1 MILLFYDILIILSYN
16 FKIKNLIKEEDVGS
30 DDYLGKLII
39 DVKKEISVN
48 YPGENIELKKDILDK
63 KMEKPIGFL
72 KLMI

>member
-1 MILLFYDILIILSYN
+1 MFFDE
-16 FKIKNLIKEEDVGS
+16 KNEKLEIELWEEDVGS
-30 DDYLGKLII
+30 DDYLGKLIL

-48 YPGENIELKKDILDK
+48 YLGENIELKKEILDK